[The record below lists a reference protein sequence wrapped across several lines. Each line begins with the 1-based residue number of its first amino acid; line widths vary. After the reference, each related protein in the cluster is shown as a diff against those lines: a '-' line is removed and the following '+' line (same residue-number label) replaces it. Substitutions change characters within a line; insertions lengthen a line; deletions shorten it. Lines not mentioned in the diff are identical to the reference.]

1 VELLIHF
8 SMVSMAALESI
19 ALQAAQDC
27 AKKSHDFHPTPLH
40 FQLGDRVCMDKQRF
54 KGHHHHK
61 IHPLRYGPYTVL

>member
-1 VELLIHF
+1 
-8 SMVSMAALESI
+8 MVSMAALESI

-40 FQLGDRVCMDKQRF
+40 FQLGDRVWLFMDKQRF